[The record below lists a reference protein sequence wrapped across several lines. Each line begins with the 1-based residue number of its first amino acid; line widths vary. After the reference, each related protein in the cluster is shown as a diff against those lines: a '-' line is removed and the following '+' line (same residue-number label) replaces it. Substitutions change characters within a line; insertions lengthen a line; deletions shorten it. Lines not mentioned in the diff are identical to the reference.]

1 MPDFFNRTVSL
12 FQGLNSYQWLSNAGI
27 VPSKTTT
34 YPLSSVQSALAK
46 GFGQTPVVQCSGAA
60 INEIWYYY
68 NVRGSVQSG
77 QFVPVGSDGT
87 TSDCPATVSYIP
99 KSSGS
104 ATSTTSTAAA
114 TSTSGSGTAFSGK
127 GYLNVINGG
136 SQKGCLISNGK
147 WYTTGTCATYTATAS
162 GSGFSLKGSK
172 GFCGV
177 LSDGSIDCTQTTG
190 AVFTSSGSSLVY
202 SGQSTFYAPSVA
214 AGSTQ
219 VTVYTATQAQSLTI
233 QWQGQ

>member
-1 MPDFFNRTVSL
+1 M
-12 FQGLNSYQWLSNAGI
+12 
-27 VPSKTTT
+27 PSKTTT
-34 YPLSSVQSALAK
+34 YPLSSVQSALAQ

-77 QFVPVGSDGT
+77 QFVPVGSDGS

-104 ATSTTSTAAA
+104 ATSTTSTTSTSSTAAA
-114 TSTSGSGTAFSGK
+114 TPTSSGTAFSGK

-136 SQKGCLISNGK
+136 SQNGCLISNGK
-147 WYTTGTCATYTATAS
+147 WYTTGTCATYTAAAS
-162 GSGFSLKGSK
+162 GSGFTLKGSK

-202 SGQSTFYAPSVA
+202 SGKSTFYAPSVA

-219 VTVYTATQAQSLTI
+219 VTVYTTTQAQSLTI